1 MTMGQSGEKG
11 MEETDGMVNQWMQ
24 KGLTAGGFGACLVC
38 DAHPV
43 TRQVS
48 RVQVSLERH
57 TTADQ
62 SNCLEK
68 EESSTSWMPFFFLP
82 ATSESEKSKDETG
95 VVHLMESGWCTPSPY
110 NLLCAV
116 V

>member
-1 MTMGQSGEKG
+1 MGQSEEKG
-11 MEETDGMVNQWMQ
+11 MEETDEVVNQWMQ

-68 EESSTSWMPFFFLP
+68 EESSTSWMPFSSCLQLQNRRK
-82 ATSESEKSKDETG
+82 AKTKR
-95 VVHLMESGWCTPSPY
+95 VWCI
-110 NLLCAV
+110 
-116 V
+116 

>member
-1 MTMGQSGEKG
+1 
-11 MEETDGMVNQWMQ
+11 MVNQWMQ
-24 KGLTAGGFGACLVC
+24 KGWRERLWACFVC

-62 SNCLEK
+62 SGDVSYIC
-68 EESSTSWMPFFFLP
+68 FFFFFCL
-82 ATSESEKSKDETG
+82 ATAVGEKQKT
-95 VVHLMESGWCTPSPY
+95 
-110 NLLCAV
+110 
-116 V
+116 